1 MSDVFIKILN
11 MSLSASWLILAV
23 MVLRLLLKKAPRQ
36 SLCLL
41 WGLVALKLIIPFS
54 PESVLSLIPSN
65 EVIPDNITMESH
77 PHINSGIAYIDTA
90 VNPVMESNLSP
101 QIGDSVNP
109 MQVVAHIAGIIWCI
123 GVICCLAYALISF
136 IRLKMKVRASK
147 KIGRNIYACDEVVS
161 PFILGIFR
169 PAIYIPSGMGRETT
183 DYVIAHENAHLK
195 RGDHFWK
202 PLGFII
208 LSVYWFNPL
217 CWVAYI
223 LLCRDIEYACDEK
236 VIRDKDN
243 EYVNSYSQALLD
255 CNSQRKIIAACPL
268 AFGETDVK
276 GRIRGILNYKKPAF
290 WVILI
295 SLIACVICAIC
306 FMTKPKQEEPE
317 TAIAEADTETAP
329 DEGDTDPGDSY
340 SVILQLTNADRN
352 SVQKWYEAP
361 GDIVYFPDGEYKVNF
376 IDMTG
381 ENEYYGIL
389 FYNMYDV
396 YYKDD
401 PDYDS
406 EFACSRFISAFVQS
420 NLLRESMKDKV
431 SITSG
436 NGDTSYHCDLNGD
449 GNNETI
455 VVDYSKVMK
464 EGYAE
469 TGAIDIRDSSGNII
483 WSDIFGNM
491 DARYIEYNISI
502 KDDKFYFVKYYSPNI
517 EEEEYDPKF
526 EIYGIGSGNT
536 VELIEVIEGDGT
548 ENGMN
553 ECFKRAEIYYMDTF
567 QVLATFSA
575 YISAN

>member
-41 WGLVALKLIIPFS
+41 WGLVALKLIIPFT

-65 EVIPDNITMESH
+65 EVIPDNITMEPH

-217 CWVAYI
+217 CWVAYV

-317 TAIAEADTETAP
+317 TAIAEADTESAP

-567 QVLATFSA
+567 QVLAIFSA

>member
-65 EVIPDNITMESH
+65 EVIPDNITMEPH

-217 CWVAYI
+217 CWVAYV

-317 TAIAEADTETAP
+317 TAIAEADTESAP

-567 QVLATFSA
+567 QVLAIFSA

>member
-36 SLCLL
+36 SMCLL

-77 PHINSGIAYIDTA
+77 PHINSGIVYIDTA

-101 QIGDSVNP
+101 RIGDSVNP

-161 PFILGIFR
+161 PFILGILR
-169 PAIYIPSGMGRETT
+169 PVIYIPSGMGRETT

-255 CNSQRKIIAACPL
+255 CNAQRKIIAACPL

-317 TAIAEADTETAP
+317 TAIAEADTESAP
-329 DEGDTDPGDSY
+329 DEGETDPGDSY